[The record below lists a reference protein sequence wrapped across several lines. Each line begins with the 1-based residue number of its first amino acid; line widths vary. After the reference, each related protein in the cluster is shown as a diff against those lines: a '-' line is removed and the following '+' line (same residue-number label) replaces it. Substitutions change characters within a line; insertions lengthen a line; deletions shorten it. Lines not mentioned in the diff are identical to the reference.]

1 MLRPVLKVSIPYF
14 VADEAVHFRASGT
27 LISLEDPD
35 GRVLALL
42 RLMDGTRDL
51 DTIYRDLQASF
62 PDVTADDVR
71 QALVDLDESGLV
83 QDASDTG
90 SDFDADSAERWA
102 PNFGFFETYASTS
115 VSKYE
120 FQRRIR
126 DTKIAILG
134 IGGVGTHILLD
145 LVAIGFTDIK
155 IVDFDKVELSNLN
168 RQVLYGEAFLG
179 QHKVHIAADR
189 ARALNSSISLA
200 VEQTRLM
207 SADEVYRVV
216 NDRDIVIGTAD
227 GPKLQFAH
235 WLNEGCVRAGAA
247 LVTGGVDTYRALMYS
262 TVPGISGCVAC
273 WYDQV
278 QETDPT
284 SRMVLR
290 AMRET
295 EARGEKFGE
304 DTAAFNG
311 LVVLLAAHIVGEV
324 VRLASRIAAPLSV
337 GRLLEW
343 TFSDPQLTV
352 AETLKRLPG
361 CRICRSATAR
371 PSLSWLATDP
381 LPLPF

>member
-1 MLRPVLKVSIPYF
+1 VLRPALKKSIPHF
-14 VADEAVHFRASGT
+14 VADEAVHFRDSGT

-35 GRVLALL
+35 GRVRALL
-42 RLMDGTRDL
+42 RLMDGTRDP
-51 DTIYRDLQASF
+51 DAIQQDLQAEF

-71 QALVDLDESGLV
+71 QAIRELDESGLI

-90 SDFDADSAERWA
+90 SDFDAASAERWA

-126 DTKIAILG
+126 DCKVAVLG
-134 IGGVGTHILLD
+134 IGGVGTHLLLD

-155 IVDFDKVELSNLN
+155 IVDFDRVELSNLN
-168 RQVLYGEAFLG
+168 RQVLYGEPFLG

-189 ARALNSSISLA
+189 ARALNSSITLTA
-200 VEQTRLM
+200 EQTRLM
-207 SADEVYRVV
+207 SADQVYRVV
-216 NDRDIVIGTAD
+216 SDRDIVIGSAD

-235 WLNEGCVRAGAA
+235 WLNEACVRAGAA
-247 LVTGGVDTYRALMYS
+247 LVTGGVDTKRALMYS
-262 TVPGISGCVAC
+262 VVPGVTGCVEC

-278 QETDPT
+278 QEADPT
-284 SRMVLR
+284 TRMVNREMR
-290 AMRET
+290 AI
-295 EARGEKFGE
+295 EARGEAFGE

-324 VRLASRIAAPLSV
+324 ARLASRVAPPISV
-337 GRLLEW
+337 GRLLEL
-343 TFSDPQLTV
+343 TFHDPQLTV
-352 AETLKRLPG
+352 TETLKRLPD
-361 CRICRSATAR
+361 CRICRSAAAR
-371 PSLSWLATDP
+371 PSLNWLTADP